1 MEVDMNLDSALT
13 ALANPTRRAIVE
25 RLATDELTVSD
36 LVEPFDLSQPTIS
49 HHLKVLTH
57 SGIVVHRREGVRR
70 IYRVNGVALS
80 SLDAWL
86 NRLRIN
92 MEANYNRL
100 DLILNDMK
108 EAKP

>member
-1 MEVDMNLDSALT
+1 MNLDSALT